1 MHPLHLENRV
11 PMKQNLPA
19 RRPRGR
25 GNIRGGRLPSH
36 RNQPLESNGPEGRV
50 RGTAQQIL
58 DRYLLMARDA
68 QSSGDSV
75 LAENL
80 FQHAE
85 HYQRIVAS
93 FAPAQPSQQPRAPLG
108 EDQSH
113 VGQNGPVAAPQPEAG
128 SADAAV
134 EDGAGAENGATRP
147 RRRRRSRM
155 VEAVPEGAAHE
166 AAVSG
171 QKDRDGESRKVGE
184 EAVGLA

>member
-1 MHPLHLENRV
+1 
-11 PMKQNLPA
+11 MKQNLPA

-58 DRYLLMARDA
+58 DRYLLLARDA

-93 FAPAQPSQQPRAPLG
+93 FTPAQPGQQPRAPLG
-108 EDQSH
+108 DGEQPH
-113 VGQNGPVAAPQPEAG
+113 VGQNGSAGAPQPDAG
-128 SADAAV
+128 SPDTAA
-134 EDGAGAENGATRP
+134 EDGVVAENGAARP
-147 RRRRRSRM
+147 RRRRRNRM
-155 VEAVPEGAAHE
+155 VEAGPEAAAQE

-171 QKDRDGESRKVGE
+171 PKDRDEENRKVGE

>member
-1 MHPLHLENRV
+1 
-11 PMKQNLPA
+11 MKQNLPA

-58 DRYLLMARDA
+58 DRYLLLARDA

-108 EDQSH
+108 EGEQPH
-113 VGQNGPVAAPQPEAG
+113 VGQNGPVTAPQSDAG
-128 SADAAV
+128 SADVAA
-134 EDGAGAENGATRP
+134 EDGAGAENGAARP
-147 RRRRRSRM
+147 RRRRRNRM
-155 VEAVPEGAAHE
+155 VDAGSE
-166 AAVSG
+166 AAAQEAAGSG
-171 QKDRDGESRKVGE
+171 PKDRDGETRKVGE